1 MAKDFSSSP
10 ALRFLSGI
18 SEEEFETIEHPP
30 IVQAHGQAQAHKPAQ
45 EQMRE
50 YRTKRLPIM
59 LPPSLYVEVR
69 SAAQEM
75 DVSMNELVLQ
85 AIHGYLREHR

>member
-1 MAKDFSSSP
+1 MAKNFSDSP
-10 ALRFLSGI
+10 ALRFLTGFRGNE
-18 SEEEFETIEHPP
+18 SEHEYNS
-30 IVQAHGQAQAHKPAQ
+30 IVQAHGQAQAQTQ
-45 EQMRE
+45 EQNKE

-69 SAAQEM
+69 RTAQEM

-85 AIHGYLREHR
+85 AIHGYLRKRGGND